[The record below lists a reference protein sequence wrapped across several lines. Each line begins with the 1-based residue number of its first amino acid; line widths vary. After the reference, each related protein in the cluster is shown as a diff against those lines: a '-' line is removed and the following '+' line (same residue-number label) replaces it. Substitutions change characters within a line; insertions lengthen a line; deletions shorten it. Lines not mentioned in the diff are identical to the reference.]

1 MPQADQERY
10 LKKKEQVGEGGIT
23 AGNDNFANCKGIYKL
38 TDEQAATK
46 KEKDLK
52 EKEERDLKK
61 QIRAD
66 QKAALKAKGK
76 AGLRSTSV
84 VKEKVTTGETKE

>member
-1 MPQADQERY
+1 M
-10 LKKKEQVGEGGIT
+10 GEGGIT

-52 EKEERDLKK
+52 EKEELENGCQARQSLPV
-61 QIRAD
+61 Q
-66 QKAALKAKGK
+66 
-76 AGLRSTSV
+76 
-84 VKEKVTTGETKE
+84 